1 LTHIEALLIAA
12 ARLFLHL
19 DVLDGENPLEGVR
32 FYQLLALVTAID
44 YLASHRFEFW
54 LHADRRKHSLG
65 RLAVLLFLDDYAPAL
80 LDPIHNNLRRFF
92 RRLHSP

>member
-1 LTHIEALLIAA
+1 MTHIEALLIAA

-54 LHADRRKHSLG
+54 LHADRRKYCLG
-65 RLAVLLFLDDYAPAL
+65 RLTVLVLFLHYHAPAL
-80 LDPIHNNLRRFF
+80 FIR
-92 RRLHSP
+92 